1 MRLRSNKGYLLGE
14 DVRLVDIHD
23 SFDTEIGS
31 ERERTTEQH

>member
-1 MRLRSNKGYLLGE
+1 MRLSSNKAYIWDE

-31 ERERTTEQH
+31 DG